1 MWPLRPR
8 TGPRSMPSIVPPWPP
23 AAPTTAHRACGR
35 NIIRPI
41 TAPSF
46 SIRTAIMSKRSAT
59 GRRDI
64 FPLAPTGREG
74 RGEGVTSES
83 DFRDAVVV
91 DEGAD
96 RFEQIVAFRLE
107 LGGLVDDRPPMAPDL
122 PQAQGGIFDRE
133 GRAGF
138 GQGLEIGARA
148 GAPVLPGIGTA
159 GHTLP

>member
-1 MWPLRPR
+1 
-8 TGPRSMPSIVPPWPP
+8 
-23 AAPTTAHRACGR
+23 
-35 NIIRPI
+35 
-41 TAPSF
+41 PSF

-64 FPLAPTGREG
+64 FALAPAGGEG
-74 RGEGVTSES
+74 RGEEVTSES

-148 GAPVLPGIGTA
+148 GAPVLPGIAAA
-159 GHTLP
+159 GHTLPEDILEIGRALVLVEERAQEEMGADGVAANLEQAGLRRV